1 MLSRWGAARNTS
13 SHQCTVECTR
23 LASALRVSE
32 RGDTRVEPK
41 AFSENVFDVI
51 GTNGLE
57 IGIVSAFGDDDDGF
71 TFPDLTVLGKG
82 ET

>member
-1 MLSRWGAARNTS
+1 M
-13 SHQCTVECTR
+13 
-23 LASALRVSE
+23 SE